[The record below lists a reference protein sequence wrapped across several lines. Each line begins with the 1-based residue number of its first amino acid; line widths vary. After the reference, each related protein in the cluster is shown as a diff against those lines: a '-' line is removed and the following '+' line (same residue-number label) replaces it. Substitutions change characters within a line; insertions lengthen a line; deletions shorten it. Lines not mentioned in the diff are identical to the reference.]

1 MVCVLK
7 DFVSAFFS
15 PKSSPTKTVSK
26 HTKEKTKQNRLE
38 MTDTARPPPMSEIPP
53 VSASAA
59 LKISGG
65 GGGPDDVVAVAAL
78 IDELKVRY
86 DYIYIC
92 FYLIKGFFF
101 FPMGILSL
109 RFDSK

>member
-1 MVCVLK
+1 LFCGVCFK
-7 DFVSAFFS
+7 RFACFFYFS
-15 PKSSPTKTVSK
+15 YKQPHKNDSK

-59 LKISGG
+59 LKNNSGG

-78 IDELKVRY
+78 IDELKVRF
-86 DYIYIC
+86 DYTIC
-92 FYLIKGFFF
+92 FSLIGFFF
-101 FPMGILSL
+101 FP
-109 RFDSK
+109 RWCFPFDSK